1 MQEFLMNQVLVNEVI
16 LGILLCVLLGLFVI
30 VLRKGEAVHIDE
42 SFEKFRHDEL
52 ERSQIVK
59 QDIQGYFK
67 ELEDDESLRLRE
79 FKQDVNNML
88 NTQRDTVASSIG
100 LLGEAQTKLFN
111 QLREM
116 TEQRIRSFDDSQSK
130 GLKNL
135 NDTIAQQMQLFSD
148 GQISGMKQMTNTL
161 DKTIVMFRDGQ
172 TGKIEQ
178 LSNGLN
184 TQLSYMVQH
193 IASLEKVNQENME
206 QLRQVVS
213 QSLDKM
219 RTENEK
225 KLDEIR
231 GTVNEQLQTTLE
243 KRITES
249 FKTVNDQLQQVYKGL
264 GEMKNLANDVG
275 GLKKVLS
282 NVKTRGILGEVQL
295 KSILQEILAPEQYDE
310 NVTTIPNSAE
320 RVEFAVKM
328 PGDDEKGFVYL
339 PIDAKFPND
348 TYQKL
353 LEARDSG
360 DKAAIEQAYRDL
372 EIVVKREAKDIST
385 KYVSVPHTTN
395 FGIMFLASEGLY
407 AEVVNRG
414 LMQVLQHDYQVAITG
429 PSTMAAFLNSLRMG
443 FNTLAIQKRSN
454 EVWQV
459 LGGVKTEFAK
469 FEDGLRK
476 MQDKINGANK
486 ELEELVG
493 RRTRAINRKLRDV
506 VKLDIHQAEN
516 VLELNSQDE

>member
-1 MQEFLMNQVLVNEVI
+1 MQEFMMNQVLVNEVV
-16 LGILLCVLLGLFVI
+16 LGGLFCVLSCLLFLVF
-30 VLRKGEAVHIDE
+30 RSGEVVRINE
-42 SFEKFRHDEL
+42 IFEQFKHDEA
-52 ERSQIVK
+52 ERGQSLK
-59 QDIQGYFK
+59 QDIQGYLR

-79 FKQDVNNML
+79 LKQDVNNML
-88 NTQRDTVASSIG
+88 NTHRDTVSSSIS
-100 LLGEAQTKLFN
+100 LMGEGQGQHFS

-116 TEQRIRSFDDSQSK
+116 LEGRIQNFDKSQSK
-130 GLKNL
+130 GMENL
-135 NDTIAQQMQLFSD
+135 NVTVAQQMKLFSD
-148 GQISGMKQMTNTL
+148 GQVNGMKQMTDTL
-161 DKTIVMFRDGQ
+161 DKTITMFKDGQ

-178 LSNGLN
+178 LSKGLN
-184 TQLSYMVQH
+184 NQLESMVKN
-193 IASLEKVNQENME
+193 IAFLQKDNQDNMEKLRNEVARGLEK
-206 QLRQVVS
+206 
-213 QSLDKM
+213 M
-219 RTENEK
+219 RLENEK
-225 KLDEIR
+225 KLEEIR

-249 FKTVNDQLQQVYKGL
+249 FKTVNDQLQQVYRGL
-264 GEMKNLANDVG
+264 GEMKNLATDVG

-295 KSILQEILAPEQYDE
+295 KSILQEILTQEQYDE
-310 NVTTIPNSAE
+310 NVVTVPGSSE

-328 PGDDEKGFVYL
+328 PGDDDKGFVYL

-353 LEARDSG
+353 LDARENG
-360 DKAAIEQAYRDL
+360 DKAEIEQAYKSL
-372 EIVVKREAKDIST
+372 EAVVKSEAKDIRN
-385 KYVSVPHTTN
+385 KYISIPHTTN

-414 LMQVLQHDYQVAITG
+414 LMQVLQHDYQIAVTG

-459 LGGVKTEFAK
+459 LGGVKTEFEK

-506 VKLDIHQAEN
+506 VELDIHQADK
-516 VLELNSQDE
+516 VLQLNSQDE